1 MSYVQHTATADPA
14 ENLRL
19 LRDQWRSNA
28 SYRNYVAQL
37 RSWDSKN
44 QIAGLGGMANE
55 SDDHQKRRPRWA
67 SAIMTSA
74 LDMLSYLYA
83 QAPVRVASNEPQW
96 QRALWGF
103 RYPQNLNS
111 LMRGIDRS
119 ARRDGTV
126 LGIAAPGNDEDPG
139 ADANGVDLQLR
150 TRDLFEV
157 LEHPKDPRVVGA
169 ALAWWGATESASSTS
184 STDDELFRYVDGT
197 VEGWATDAGALF
209 DTSTHGAGLCPA
221 ATYRNCYPDG
231 LQAGLEPPLMG
242 PPVGGQDIIEVLRTA
257 NKYVEQLIWA
267 GILSRGTIVVA
278 NKDQCVDLG
287 IAPDNIIGVGEVGG
301 AWSLSSGA
309 DLRGMIDVL
318 QTQLILF
325 SISMGLPQNSF
336 VVVQTNSPQ
345 SAAVILAQDLSL
357 TRDRTM
363 RESVA
368 RVWEIDTSRIAAAV
382 NNTIP
387 GAVKLS
393 PIKGIA
399 YTTSPQALTHAEKLA
414 EARLKQEFALADRT
428 RLLRELQPHLTDDEI
443 EDSVKAGAEDAQ
455 FFSDLTAKRAGHLE
469 DTREDGRNAN
479 ENTAPSG
486 VELARNIA
494 EEFDE

>member
-28 SYRNYVAQL
+28 SYRNYVAKL

-83 QAPVRVASNEPQW
+83 QAPVRVATNDKQW

-169 ALAWWGATESASSTS
+169 ALAWWGATESTSSTS

-197 VEGWATDAGALF
+197 VEGWATDAGAMF
-209 DTSTHGAGLCPA
+209 DTSTHDAGLCPA

-242 PPVGGQDIIEVLRTA
+242 PPVGGQDIVEVLRTA

-267 GILSRGTIVVA
+267 GILSRGQIVVS

-287 IAPDNIIGVGEVGG
+287 IAPSNVMGVGEVGG
-301 AWSLSSGA
+301 AWSLNTGA

-325 SISMGLPQNSF
+325 SISMG
-336 VVVQTNSPQ
+336 
-345 SAAVILAQDLSL
+345 
-357 TRDRTM
+357 
-363 RESVA
+363 

-399 YTTSPQALTHAEKLA
+399 YTTSPQALTHSEKLA

-479 ENTAPSG
+479 EKTAPSG
-486 VELARNIA
+486 VELARNMA